1 MHTLEQKIRLAR
13 QGGRPAVI
21 PFITAGFPRPDRFWK
36 HVDDLDSAGAD
47 IIEIGIPFS
56 DPVAD
61 GPVVEE
67 ASRRALAAGVTLAD
81 ILDDLKIR
89 KGRYRAGIV
98 LMGYYNPFL
107 QFGLKKLAQTAAD
120 AGAHGFIIPDLP
132 YDEAETAMN
141 LFQAHDLALI
151 PLVGPNT
158 SLERMKLYSRSAK
171 GYAYVVS
178 VMGITGAR
186 ENLAPKVAET
196 MLRARQAFRIPLA
209 LGFGLS
215 RPAQLAVL
223 PKDARPDAAV
233 MGSALLKHID
243 SGGNADEFLASWFEP
258 GCC

>member
-1 MHTLEQKIRLAR
+1 MHPLEHKIRSAR
-13 QGGRPAVI
+13 QAGRQAVI
-21 PFITAGFPRPDRFWK
+21 PFITAGFPRPDSFWK
-36 HVDDLDSAGAD
+36 HVDEIDQAGAD

-67 ASRRALAAGVTLAD
+67 ASRRALAAGITLAD
-81 ILDDLKIR
+81 ILDELRMR

-107 QFGLKKLAQTAAD
+107 QFGLKELARAAAE

-132 YDEAETAMN
+132 LDEAEAAREA
-141 LFQAHDLALI
+141 LQAHNLALI

-158 SLERMKLYSRSAK
+158 SLERMRLYSRQAK

-186 ENLAPKVAET
+186 ESLAPKVAET
-196 MLRARQAFRIPLA
+196 VRRARQAFEVPLA

-215 RPAQLAVL
+215 HPAQLEAL
-223 PKDARPDAAV
+223 PEDARPDAAV
-233 MGSALLKHID
+233 MGSALLRHID
-243 SGGNADEFLASWFEP
+243 AGGSAREFLASWL
-258 GCC
+258 GAHDA